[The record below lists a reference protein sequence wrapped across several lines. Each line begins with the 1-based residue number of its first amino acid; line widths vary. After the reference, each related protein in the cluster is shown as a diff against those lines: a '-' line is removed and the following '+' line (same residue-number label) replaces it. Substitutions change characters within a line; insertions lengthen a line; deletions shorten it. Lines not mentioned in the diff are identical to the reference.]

1 MTVWASIALGIL
13 GLAAALTLIRIARGP
28 GMLDRVIAADVLVAI
43 VIAGLGVEAAT
54 NRHMTTLP
62 ILVVLA
68 LVGFVGSVSVA
79 RFVAREQ
86 DQQPSSK
93 GRRPR

>member
-1 MTVWASIALGIL
+1 MTLWASITLGVL

-86 DQQPSSK
+86 DQQRPSK